1 MDRGRGGGGVAGLAD
16 NFLTTRMLRMFDKIA
31 PSHAETITFPLQ
43 NFPSVPDSTG
53 SISAA
58 FGGWLREL
66 CVTAFFMKFALEL
79 KLLLTFRHI
88 SLRKIMMV
96 GNDFWKAANK
106 FKRRNRNRRFGNLI
120 FKFNDLC
127 CYDSNIQRFQR
138 IFVLSR
144 APCYSTLWI
153 KFTKIK
159 TNLTK
164 LRTESETFK
173 FIMSPLL
180 RSNYLNIS

>member
-1 MDRGRGGGGVAGLAD
+1 MPRRNRRRIRRAEAVDRGRGGGGVAGLAD

-127 CYDSNIQRFQR
+127 CYDSNVFLYFPALHAI
-138 IFVLSR
+138 LLCGS
-144 APCYSTLWI
+144 S
-153 KFTKIK
+153 
-159 TNLTK
+159 
-164 LRTESETFK
+164 
-173 FIMSPLL
+173 SPK
-180 RSNYLNIS
+180 SKQI